1 MKFQLAAVGEW
12 RITESEVEIL
22 LGLLIGVAIGGTGVG
37 GGTLTVPALIILMG
51 YPSHVAVATALIFS
65 AAVKVCASGV
75 YLLRRQVNFKV
86 LGYLLAGGLPG
97 AIFGAYALERL
108 HSKKCETLILAAVG
122 MIIAVTA
129 IINLAGRRTPR
140 TRGQSRL
147 SLVSLLTVPIGIES
161 GFSSAG
167 SGALGTVVLFS
178 CTTLAPTVVVGT
190 DLLFGLFIS
199 GTAGLIH
206 ALGGNCEWSALA
218 KLIPAGVVGT
228 WIGSRVAA
236 DLSTKALR
244 QTVLITTTCT
254 GVFLLVKGLFGA

>member
-1 MKFQLAAVGEW
+1 MANYGG
-12 RITESEVEIL
+12 EVEIL
-22 LGLLIGVAIGGTGVG
+22 LGLLIGMAIGVTGVG

-75 YLLRRQVNFKV
+75 YLLRRQVNFNV
-86 LGYLLAGGLPG
+86 LAYLLAGGLPG

-108 HSKKCETLILAAVG
+108 HSKKSETLILAAVG
-122 MIIAVTA
+122 IIIAVTA
-129 IINLAGRRTPR
+129 IINLVGRTRRTQ
-140 TRGQSRL
+140 GQSRL
-147 SLVSLLTVPIGIES
+147 ALVSLLTVPIGIES

-190 DLLFGLFIS
+190 DLLFGLFVN

-228 WIGSRVAA
+228 LIGSRVAV
-236 DLSTKALR
+236 DLSTKTLR
-244 QTVLITTTCT
+244 QAVLITTTCT
-254 GVFLLVKGLFGA
+254 GVLLLVKGLFGA